1 MAAAAAGLGVI
12 GMDPAGALLAAAA
25 LAVGSRTRDVVVFGL
40 VGLLGTAVVGLVLS
54 LTVGEQ
60 LLELDWAALLPR
72 GGFRAALEAG
82 GAVGL
87 LGWWAIR
94 RRPGRRAGGRP
105 RPRRVRV
112 GLAGSFAAGVLFIA
126 TAFTDPTFVAA
137 VILSAGGGTVL
148 EGGLGNAVWSVVS
161 QLPLLGLM
169 VALARGRDRVLA
181 AVHRLRTRWGP
192 RSRVLVSGAVAAA
205 ALALLVDVA
214 SWLVTESFLVGS

>member
-1 MAAAAAGLGVI
+1 MIAGGPLTVAAAAAGLGVI

-40 VGLLGTAVVGLVLS
+40 VVLLGTAVVGLVLS

-105 RPRRVRV
+105 RP
-112 GLAGSFAAGVLFIA
+112 AGSGSASP
-126 TAFTDPTFVAA
+126 DP
-137 VILSAGGGTVL
+137 S
-148 EGGLGNAVWSVVS
+148 
-161 QLPLLGLM
+161 P
-169 VALARGRDRVLA
+169 RGCCSSP
-181 AVHRLRTRWGP
+181 P
-192 RSRVLVSGAVAAA
+192 RSPIRPSSRWSSSPRAAA
-205 ALALLVDVA
+205 RCSRRGWATRSGRSSA
-214 SWLVTESFLVGS
+214 SCRCWG

>member
-1 MAAAAAGLGVI
+1 M
-12 GMDPAGALLAAAA
+12 
-25 LAVGSRTRDVVVFGL
+25 
-40 VGLLGTAVVGLVLS
+40 
-54 LTVGEQ
+54 
-60 LLELDWAALLPR
+60 
-72 GGFRAALEAG
+72 
-82 GAVGL
+82 
-87 LGWWAIR
+87 
-94 RRPGRRAGGRP
+94 
-105 RPRRVRV
+105 
-112 GLAGSFAAGVLFIA
+112 LFIA
-126 TAFTDPTFVAA
+126 TAFTDPTFVAV

-148 EGGLGNAVWSVVS
+148 EAGLGNAVWSVVS